1 MAAWQ
6 EAQSCLPPSGAPGVS
21 QASTVWGFQRG
32 NSDSFLP
39 RATWWLLSTWNVL
52 VH

>member
-39 RATWWLLSTWNVL
+39 QATWWLLSTCNVL
-52 VH
+52 VY